1 MALLH
6 KNLFASKWVQA
17 LSLAF
22 GASFSADSSFAVLYV
37 MYNPVCRRDILKK
50 NRTANRLLAEALYP
64 LQTAYS
70 GQTNQLG
77 FYIKSAWVFLKFI
90 IKNRWLADCNPTL
103 ILAASQQPH
112 AVIFKDVNRLLML
125 VQRNQR
131 DPKATWT
138 TAKKRVATAV
148 RLAGGLK
155 KSAVMTVR
163 DHQKSCNENSVTTVP
178 RNTART
184 VPWLQRIQNIFKRS
198 NKVAPSSSGDP
209 QRYDDAPNLFVDAFD
224 MKRQFVADNIEE
236 EARLSLL
243 TLMMFP
249 NADDFGSSSD
259 SKRYLHHFLENLE
272 VFRKSFGALF
282 RLTKDLEVVNSSE
295 RQARLTR
302 KERLIQRVS
311 DLIFGEDMK
320 LLRNF
325 HSLTEEE
332 AINLYKLHD
341 FPDFEPED
349 FKVPSVAEILKQ
361 LSAADEAKPFQES
374 VLSSQVQASK
384 DGSLSP
390 TIMKLEPANQA
401 PQKSEPFQV
410 TSTPVDES
418 NVQTVAGVSAPR
430 LGRSRPIMYSTK
442 SLLVAAA
449 KESASIGDPLA
460 SASKRYPSNELAIMN
475 SEPKISRDDM
485 ISEPQSM
492 QAAYDLLCKYQA
504 KLQTLS
510 NEFEQAL
517 QRERIANKKLIA
529 ESQRAEA
536 ESQRAEVAG
545 AEVQALAAQVKHLH
559 AALQVA
565 SLASSPSAQGQSS
578 AAATMHNMH
587 DNSSNLFRNESVD
600 LDVAAAKLEC
610 AQLREEIL
618 MTQHASQVSMMVAEV
633 KDLHMALKA
642 VSATGRHLA

>member
-1 MALLH
+1 
-6 KNLFASKWVQA
+6 
-17 LSLAF
+17 
-22 GASFSADSSFAVLYV
+22 
-37 MYNPVCRRDILKK
+37 
-50 NRTANRLLAEALYP
+50 
-64 LQTAYS
+64 
-70 GQTNQLG
+70 
-77 FYIKSAWVFLKFI
+77 
-90 IKNRWLADCNPTL
+90 
-103 ILAASQQPH
+103 
-112 AVIFKDVNRLLML
+112 
-125 VQRNQR
+125 
-131 DPKATWT
+131 
-138 TAKKRVATAV
+138 
-148 RLAGGLK
+148 
-155 KSAVMTVR
+155 
-163 DHQKSCNENSVTTVP
+163 
-178 RNTART
+178 
-184 VPWLQRIQNIFKRS
+184 
-198 NKVAPSSSGDP
+198 
-209 QRYDDAPNLFVDAFD
+209 

-302 KERLIQRVS
+302 KERLVQRVS

-492 QAAYDLLCKYQA
+492 QAAYDLLCKYQD

-517 QRERIANKKLIA
+517 QRERIANKNLIA

-536 ESQRAEVAG
+536 AEAEVL
-545 AEVQALAAQVKHLH
+545 ALAAQVKHLH

-578 AAATMHNMH
+578 AAATMHNTH

-642 VSATGRHLA
+642 VSATGRHQA

>member
-17 LSLAF
+17 LSLTF
-22 GASFSADSSFAVLYV
+22 GASFSADNSFAVLYV
-37 MYNPVCRRDILKK
+37 MYNPVCRRDVLKK
-50 NRTANRLLAEALYP
+50 NRTANKLLAEALYP
-64 LQTAYS
+64 LQKAYS

-90 IKNRWLADCNPTL
+90 IKNRSLADCNPTL

-112 AVIFKDVNRLLML
+112 AVIFKDINRLLML
-125 VQRNQR
+125 VQNNQR
-131 DPKATWT
+131 DPKSTWT
-138 TAKKRVATAV
+138 TAKKRTVAAV

-155 KSAVMTVR
+155 KSAVMSLE

-178 RNTART
+178 RNTARA
-184 VPWLQRIQNIFKRS
+184 VPWLQRIQFFFKRS

-209 QRYDDAPNLFVDAFD
+209 QRYDDAPKLFVDAFD
-224 MKRQFVADNIEE
+224 LKRQFVAENIEE

-282 RLTKDLEVVNSSE
+282 RLTKDLEVANSSE

-302 KERLIQRVS
+302 KERLVQRVS

-332 AINLYKLHD
+332 AIALYKLHD

-349 FKVPSVAEILKQ
+349 FKVPSVAEVLKQ
-361 LSAADEAKPFQES
+361 LSAADEAKLFHES
-374 VLSSQVQASK
+374 VLSSQDPATK
-384 DGSLSP
+384 DGSFSR
-390 TIMKLEPANQA
+390 TILKLEPANEA
-401 PQKSEPFQV
+401 PQKSEPSQV
-410 TSTPVDES
+410 TSTPFDGS
-418 NVQTVAGVSAPR
+418 NVHAVAGVSAPR
-430 LGRSRPIMYSTK
+430 LGRSRPIMYSSK

-449 KESASIGDPLA
+449 KESANIGDPLA
-460 SASKRYPSNELAIMN
+460 SASKGYPTNELAVMN
-475 SEPKISRDDM
+475 SQPKMPHDDL
-485 ISEPQSM
+485 ISEPHSM
-492 QAAYDLLCKYQA
+492 QAAYDLLRKYQA
-504 KLQTLS
+504 KLQTL
-510 NEFEQAL
+510 NNDFEQVL
-517 QRERIANKKLIA
+517 QRERIANKNLIA
-529 ESQRAEA
+529 ESQRAAAA
-536 ESQRAEVAG
+536 E
-545 AEVQALAAQVKHLH
+545 AEVQALAAQVKYLH

-565 SLASSPSAQGQSS
+565 SLASGPSAQGESS
-578 AAATMHNMH
+578 AATTVKSTP
-587 DNSSNLFRNESVD
+587 DDSSNWLRNESVD
-600 LDVAAAKLEC
+600 VSAAELEC

-618 MTQHASQVSMMVAEV
+618 MTKHTSQVAMMVAEV
-633 KDLHMALKA
+633 KDLHIALKA
-642 VSATGRHLA
+642 VSQALAQEPQHPP